1 MPTGDQE
8 LREKVHQCVLAIELL
23 KRNSRLR
30 TRSVRRSIRNV
41 LTHLEHIQELATKR
55 DQNVAEMTI
64 TGALIEQS
72 VEEIKKILGGDGRGS
87 LPERVATN
95 ELLIKTID
103 NKFTEEIKE
112 RGGWSI
118 MWVSVVAS
126 AVIGG
131 IVAIIVQLVV
141 HKS

>member
-95 ELLIKTID
+95 ELLIKTLD
-103 NKFTEEIKE
+103 NKVTTDITS
-112 RGGWSI
+112 RSGWSI
-118 MWVSVVAS
+118 MWVSAVFSAIIGGVVA
-126 AVIGG
+126 V
-131 IVAIIVQLVV
+131 IVQIII